1 MCQNRAPAGARIA
14 IPRAH
19 TGHGVRN
26 TNWPL
31 WKIFAGYLN
40 RSSIMDLRQR
50 HAAIRIG
57 TCLKEIGVTKCLVSA
72 GKSTGRKPSLVEKD
86 TTAEFRSSLPKP
98 SMADVFRPHR
108 ATPAPAPLTPSA
120 LARDTGPP
128 ADRRSIE
135 MMP

>member
-1 MCQNRAPAGARIA
+1 MA
-14 IPRAH
+14 IPSAH

-31 WKIFAGYLN
+31 WKILAGYLN
-40 RSSIMDLRQR
+40 RSSNMDLRQR

-86 TTAEFRSSLPKP
+86 TTAEFRSSCVQASPRNA
-98 SMADVFRPHR
+98 STCASHTFRTGAGYW
-108 ATPAPAPLTPSA
+108 ATSGS
-120 LARDTGPP
+120 RSEE
-128 ADRRSIE
+128 RRVGKE
-135 MMP
+135 CR